1 MGLRKIFDRLGDMFM
16 PKEIAPYMGTIAPL
30 IAPISLTASLALGQL
45 GSAKMNDGKLDPYT
59 AAASFMAGNT
69 PQARQTRMAGR
80 IDPSQGNLGQRL
92 SGRFSD
98 YLSGTGLND
107 SDLGKGIIRGID
119 PTQSMSMLTSGGPG
133 NYYESPALS
142 KAHASLYEPT
152 EIGLPSEKVNQVPG
166 IDYEFDDDN
175 TLISKSLPAS
185 NSGDLLEADMAT
197 RYGEIATI
205 DNLTATENKTLEKYK
220 AFDVKN
226 GTNTADSYIEKL
238 GRRKMDLGL
247 IDGSKKF
254 FGDAIEGA
262 SEFAM
267 PGFTDDDG
275 NFNFTK
281 AVTTIG
287 TATTLGNM
295 MAIAEEL
302 EKSKIEEREKEQKI
316 YRDWFEQYKRVT
328 GRDYADS
335 PYPDDVLMEQ
345 YKNIYNANGGR
356 IGYNIGGSTGIIAAA
371 PGMPQGMQLDGRDG
385 MFISQGVEEKADDVP
400 AMLSKNE
407 FVLTA
412 DAMAGLDKIN
422 GGSGDPRAA
431 AKQMYQIMDQLEAMA

>member
-1 MGLRKIFDRLGDMFM
+1 MFM

-80 IDPSQGNLGQRL
+80 IDPSQGNMGQRL

-98 YLSGTGLND
+98 YLSGTGLNE
-107 SDLGKGIIRGID
+107 SSLGRGIIRGID

-142 KAHASLYEPT
+142 KAHANFNKSGT
-152 EIGLPSEKVNQVPG
+152 EIGLPSEKIEQVPG
-166 IDYEFDDDN
+166 IDYAFSDN
-175 TLISKSLPAS
+175 NNLIGKSLDYTGK
-185 NSGDLLEADMAT
+185 SGDLLEADMAT

-205 DNLTATENKTLEKYK
+205 DNLTAAENKTLEKYK

-238 GRRKMDLGL
+238 GRRKMDLGP

-254 FGDAIEGA
+254 FNDAIEGV

-267 PGFTDDDG
+267 PGFTDADG
-275 NFNFTK
+275 FNFAK

-287 TATTLGNM
+287 TTTTLGNM

-302 EKSKIEEREKEQKI
+302 EKSKIEDREKEQKI
-316 YRDWFEQYKRVT
+316 YRDWFEQYKKVT

-335 PYPDDVLMEQ
+335 PYPDDVLMKQ
-345 YKNIYNANGGR
+345 YKNIYNATGGR

>member
-1 MGLRKIFDRLGDMFM
+1 MNRLGDMFM
-16 PKEIAPYMGTIAPL
+16 PKELAPYMGTIAPL
-30 IAPISLTASLALGQL
+30 IAPLSLTASLALGQL

-69 PQARQTRMAGR
+69 PQARETRMRGR
-80 IDPSQGNLGQRL
+80 IDPSQGNMGQRL
-92 SGRFSD
+92 SGRFSN

-119 PTQSMSMLTSGGPG
+119 PTRSMMMQTSGLPG
-133 NYYESPALS
+133 ESYYESPAMA
-142 KAHASLYEPT
+142 KAHASLYEKNQ
-152 EIGLPSEKVNQVPG
+152 IGLPSEKVNQVPG

-175 TLISKSLPAS
+175 TLISKRLDPSA

-197 RYGEIATI
+197 RYGSFKTDEEITKLLGGKDSEKGKVFEKLNAIEKDTYR
-205 DNLTATENKTLEKYK
+205 KTLSRQGK
-220 AFDVKN
+220 
-226 GTNTADSYIEKL
+226 GPQ
-238 GRRKMDLGL
+238 
-247 IDGSKKF
+247 KF
-254 FGDAIEGA
+254 FDDVMEGA

-267 PGFTDDDG
+267 PGFTDAND
-275 NFNFTK
+275 NFDYVL
-281 AVTTIG
+281 ASRTIG
-287 TATTLGNM
+287 TASTLGNM
-295 MAIAEEL
+295 MEIKEKIKKEKLKNKAE
-302 EKSKIEEREKEQKI
+302 EQKI

-335 PYPDDVLMEQ
+335 PYPDKILIEQ
-345 YKNIYNANGGR
+345 YNNIYNANGGR
-356 IGYNIGGSTGIIAAA
+356 IGYNVGGSTGIIAAA
-371 PGMPQGMQLDGRDG
+371 PGMPQGMQLDGREG
-385 MFISQGVEEKADDVP
+385 MFISQGIEEKADDVP

-412 DAMAGLDKIN
+412 DSMAGLDKMN